1 MCKKESDGKIRIF
14 RKDKIDMNTKADNG
28 RKHNSS
34 MNTGY
39 RYRPVLCFAMAYLF
53 TWIFWVPA
61 IFLKGNIAMVL
72 MLFGLISPAVVSTVF
87 ILVSGCPAL
96 KKDLKVKI
104 FGFYK
109 VKWSNV
115 VLSVGVFA
123 LIVVSSILLSLAFGQ
138 SLDQFSFTEDFSFT
152 GVGVASAFFTIIEAS
167 VLEEIGWKGY
177 CEDSIGNYMNWFRE
191 SVIFGA
197 IWSFWHFPLI
207 FIEGTYQAGLMVN
220 PLFVI
225 NFFVSAIL
233 MGFIITWVYL
243 ASDRSILACIIF
255 HLFVNFMQEKI
266 AMTPETK
273 CVETIVVFIATAII
287 VWIKKDMFF
296 ETRHVGRILE
306 EYQDEQHVH
315 ALRGD
320 MDRSVTKRKNG

>member
-1 MCKKESDGKIRIF
+1 MNEQIKTITTDGNK
-14 RKDKIDMNTKADNG
+14 
-28 RKHNSS
+28 
-34 MNTGY
+34 GY
-39 RYRPVLCFAMAYLF
+39 RYRPVLYFAMSYLF

-61 IFLKGNIAMVL
+61 IFLPEDISVVL
-72 MLFGLISPAVVSTVF
+72 MLLGLISPAVVSTVF
-87 ILVSGCPAL
+87 IMTSGSEAL
-96 KKDLKVKI
+96 KADLKAKI

-109 VKWSNV
+109 VKWLNV
-115 VLSVGVFA
+115 LLSVMVFA
-123 LIVVSSILLSLAFGQ
+123 LIVVCSILLSLTFGQ
-138 SLDQFSFTEDFSFT
+138 SADQFAFTPDFNFT
-152 GVGVASAFFTIIEAS
+152 GVGIAGALFTIIIAS

-177 CEDSIGNYMNWFRE
+177 CEDSIGNYMNWFWE

-207 FIEGTYQAGLMVN
+207 FIQGTYQAGLMVN

-225 NFFVSAIL
+225 NFFVSAIP

-243 ASDRSILACIIF
+243 ASDRSILACIVF

-287 VWIKKDMFF
+287 VWVKRDMFF
-296 ETRHVGRILE
+296 ETRHIGRILE
-306 EYQDEQHVH
+306 
-315 ALRGD
+315 
-320 MDRSVTKRKNG
+320 T

>member
-1 MCKKESDGKIRIF
+1 
-14 RKDKIDMNTKADNG
+14 MNTKTP
-28 RKHNSS
+28 NSCS
-34 MNTGY
+34 NNGY
-39 RYRPVLCFAMAYLF
+39 RYRPVLYFAMAYLF
-53 TWIFWVPA
+53 TWIFWIPA
-61 IFLKGNIAMVL
+61 IFLRGNIAMVL
-72 MLFGLISPAVVSTVF
+72 MLLGLISPAVVSTVF
-87 ILVSGCPAL
+87 ILASGSPAL

-109 VKWSNV
+109 VRWSNV
-115 VLSVGVFA
+115 VISVAVFA

-138 SLDQFSFTEDFSFT
+138 SLDQFAFTDDFSFT
-152 GVGVASAFFTIIEAS
+152 GVGLASAFFTIIVAS
-167 VLEEIGWKGY
+167 ILEEVGWKGY
-177 CEDSIGNYMNWFRE
+177 CEDSIGSYMNWLWE

-197 IWSFWHFPLI
+197 IWSFWHFPLL

-225 NFFVSAIL
+225 NFFVSAVP

-287 VWIKKDMFF
+287 VWLKKDMFF
-296 ETRHVGRILE
+296 ETCHVGRLLE
-306 EYQDEQHVH
+306 EF
-315 ALRGD
+315 
-320 MDRSVTKRKNG
+320 

>member
-1 MCKKESDGKIRIF
+1 
-14 RKDKIDMNTKADNG
+14 MNTKANNE
-28 RKHNSS
+28 RKNC
-34 MNTGY
+34 GY
-39 RYRPVLCFAMAYLF
+39 RYRPVLYFAMAYLF

-61 IFLKGNIAMVL
+61 IFLDGNTAMIL
-72 MLFGLISPAVVSTVF
+72 MLLGLISPAVVSTVF
-87 ILVSGCPAL
+87 ILMSGSPAL

-115 VLSVGVFA
+115 ALSVCVFA

-138 SLDQFSFTEDFSFT
+138 SLDQFSFTDDFSFT
-152 GVGVASAFFTIIEAS
+152 GVGVASALFTIIVAS
-167 VLEEIGWKGY
+167 ALEEIGWKGY
-177 CEDSIGNYMNWFRE
+177 CEDSIGNYMNWFWE

-207 FIEGTYQAGLMVN
+207 FIKGTYQAGLMAD

-225 NFFVSAIL
+225 NFFVSAIP

-273 CVETIVVFIATAII
+273 CVETIVVFVAAAII
-287 VWIKKDMFF
+287 VWVRKDMFF

-306 EYQDEQHVH
+306 EYQN
-315 ALRGD
+315 
-320 MDRSVTKRKNG
+320 T